1 MTHPPAGPSTPPPH
15 PGPKAPA
22 GRLADELDSAALLL
36 QTIGVLRL
44 PGMDPA
50 LKMQLNS
57 GLRTARRAVAAA
69 QSPARRDHEA
79 AAVAPAIATTGG
91 PSVACPQAAARTG
104 GPLAPGAGDTFSPPR
119 RVGLP
124 RFDIGVGPLYDAL
137 PGLNASLARRA
148 D

>member
-1 MTHPPAGPSTPPPH
+1 MN
-15 PGPKAPA
+15 

-36 QTIGVLRL
+36 QTLGVLRL

-50 LKMQLNS
+50 LKMQLNL

-91 PSVACPQAAARTG
+91 PSVACPQAAARVG
-104 GPLAPGAGDTFSPPR
+104 GHPVPGAGTFSLPA
-119 RVGLP
+119 RVDLP
-124 RFDIGVGPLYDAL
+124 SFEVGVGPLYDAL
-137 PGLNASLARRA
+137 PKRS
-148 D
+148 